1 MMAYDLGGNWA
12 TELLRMRLAL
22 KLPVAR
28 IDELIPPYPGDKP
41 LPVMDYSALYRDL
54 KVNAELGTKALLSAP
69 ESHVEG
75 VGSNNWVVAGSRS
88 VTGKPLLAN
97 DPHLKLTA
105 PPLWYFARIRTPE
118 GNVAGAT
125 MPGVPMVV
133 LGQNDHV
140 AWGWTNTAPD
150 VQDLYLERIDP
161 DDPNRYQ
168 TPDGWA
174 AFERFD
180 EVIKVKGQ
188 DDVKLTVRAT
198 RHGPVISD
206 SGIGSDMTGPRRKPG
221 YAIAMRWTALD
232 ADVDPIGAG
241 VAFNRARSVAEFVDV
256 GARWVAPMQNMVVAD
271 RGGAIGFVAPGRVPL
286 RRADNDLKGLAPA
299 PGWDARYD
307 WAGFIDMAQTPRE
320 LNPQRGWIATA
331 NHKIHGADYPHF
343 ITSEW
348 ALPYRQQRIEQLH
361 RCDAET

>member
-41 LPVMDYSALYRDL
+41 LPVIDYSALYRDL

-232 ADVDPIGAG
+232 ADVRP
-241 VAFNRARSVAEFVDV
+241 
-256 GARWVAPMQNMVVAD
+256 D
-271 RGGAIGFVAPGRVPL
+271 RGGCRVQPRAQRRRVHRRRRTLGRADAEHGGRRPRRRHRL
-286 RRADNDLKGLAPA
+286 RRAGARAAAPRRQR
-299 PGWDARYD
+299 PEGAR
-307 WAGFIDMAQTPRE
+307 AGAR
-320 LNPQRGWIATA
+320 LGRALRLGRL
-331 NHKIHGADYPHF
+331 HRHGADAARAESIARLDRHGQPQD
-343 ITSEW
+343 SRRRLS
-348 ALPYRQQRIEQLH
+348 ALHHQRMGIAVPAAAHRTAH
-361 RCDAET
+361 RCDSET